1 MIPCVRLCAH
11 MCACEHECGAMCV
24 QVCACMCLCMC
35 APVCACACVCACLCE
50 CGCDSMCAHVRE
62 CPMALK
68 TPPGP
73 SASEGPA
80 GNPPLAVVTPYGSL
94 SLAKALLRGRG
105 LGCSQASPGATADRV
120 VCGRRR
126 AVATGTR
133 RPQEPRRRVGEGEPG
148 RPRRPRAPAAA
159 RCGRRPCGEASLAS
173 RPRSGEPPGFLEGQA
188 WRASQ
193 WPGSTPLGV
202 RGGLSA
208 QPPREGRE
216 LWGPGRQL
224 GMWGALQSPQ
234 HLRPHTGT
242 RS

>member
-1 MIPCVRLCAH
+1 MPCVCTCVHVSACACVRQCAHAHVYVRACVNVDVIPCVRMCVSARRPRKHRLGLRLPRAPRGTRLSPSSLPTGPFPWLKLFSGGGGWAAARPRPVPPRTVWCAGGGAPWPPARGGPRNQGAGWARASPAARAARALPWPLCA
-11 MCACEHECGAMCV
+11 G
-24 QVCACMCLCMC
+24 
-35 APVCACACVCACLCE
+35 
-50 CGCDSMCAHVRE
+50 G
-62 CPMALK
+62 
-68 TPPGP
+68 
-73 SASEGPA
+73 GPA
-80 GNPPLAVVTPYGSL
+80 G
-94 SLAKALLRGRG
+94 RCRWR
-105 LGCSQASPGATADRV
+105 PG
-120 VCGRRR
+120 
-126 AVATGTR
+126 
-133 RPQEPRRRVGEGEPG
+133 
-148 RPRRPRAPAAA
+148 
-159 RCGRRPCGEASLAS
+159 

-242 RS
+242 RL